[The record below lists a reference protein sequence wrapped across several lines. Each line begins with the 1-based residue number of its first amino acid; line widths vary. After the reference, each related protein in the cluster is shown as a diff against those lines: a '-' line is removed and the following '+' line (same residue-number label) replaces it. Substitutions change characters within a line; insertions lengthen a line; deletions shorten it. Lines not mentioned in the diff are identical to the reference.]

1 MPRIVEKEVLAP
13 GIKKFVVEHP
23 LIARKRQPGQ
33 FVILRVHER
42 GERFPLTIAGSD
54 PERGTVT
61 IVVQEVGRSTMELGL
76 KEVGEN
82 ILDFVGPLG
91 KPTPIEKYGNV
102 VCIGGGVGVAEIL
115 PVASAL
121 KQAGNR
127 VVGIIGARTRELLIF
142 EEEMRQACHE
152 LIVCTD
158 DGTYGVHGFVTSPLK
173 EMIERGDTIDHVFCI
188 GPVLMMRAVAELTR
202 GPAIPTSVSLNPI
215 MVDGTGMCGACR
227 VTVGG
232 VTKFACVDG
241 PDFDAHEV
249 DFDLLIKRLQQYRDE
264 ERISLE
270 LFRKKLGNMAMES
283 SQDVA
288 N

>member
-13 GIKKFVVEHP
+13 GVKKFVVEHP
-23 LIARKRQPGQ
+23 LIARKRRPGQ
-33 FVILRVHER
+33 FVILRVHEK
-42 GERFPLTIAGSD
+42 GERFPLTIADAD

-76 KEVGEN
+76 KEPGED

-91 KPTPIEKYGNV
+91 KPTPIENYGRV
-102 VCIGGGVGVAEIL
+102 VCMGGGVGVAEIL
-115 PVASAL
+115 PVARAL
-121 KQAGNR
+121 KEAGNH
-127 VVGIIGARTRELLIF
+127 VTGIIGARTRELLIF
-142 EEEMRQACHE
+142 EDEMGRACDE

-158 DGTYGVHGFVTSPLK
+158 DGSYGVHGFVTGPLK
-173 EMIERGDTIDHVFCI
+173 EMIDRGEKIDHVFCI
-188 GPVLMMRAVAELTR
+188 GPVLMMKAVAELTR
-202 GPAIPTSVSLNPI
+202 GPAIHTSVSLNPI

-249 DFDLLIKRLQQYRDE
+249 DFDLLVKRLQQYRDE
-264 ERISLE
+264 EKLSLE
-270 LFRKKLGNMAMES
+270 LFKKKLGNES
-283 SQDVA
+283 VERVQAVA